1 MPNQN
6 ANKNQIRTQETLE
19 KLLDAAEKV
28 FVRDG
33 YDGALLAEIATA
45 AGRSKGALYGHF
57 KSKEELFLALYEYRT
72 LDYTCRFKKKIAN
85 CSNRRQRFD
94 ALREFYAACAGDK
107 AWAILTLEFKLYA
120 LRHPESKQELQKAL
134 IQTLPPAGDELFAL
148 MFGAPT
154 PERKSE
160 IELGI
165 LTLGPILSG
174 FVLESYFEPEQ
185 LTDEKVEW
193 LLAKLFDALF
203 SPHK

>member
-1 MPNQN
+1 
-6 ANKNQIRTQETLE
+6 
-19 KLLDAAEKV
+19 
-28 FVRDG
+28 
-33 YDGALLAEIATA
+33 
-45 AGRSKGALYGHF
+45 
-57 KSKEELFLALYEYRT
+57 
-72 LDYTCRFKKKIAN
+72 
-85 CSNRRQRFD
+85 
-94 ALREFYAACAGDK
+94 
-107 AWAILTLEFKLYA
+107 

-185 LTDEKVEW
+185 LTDEKVER